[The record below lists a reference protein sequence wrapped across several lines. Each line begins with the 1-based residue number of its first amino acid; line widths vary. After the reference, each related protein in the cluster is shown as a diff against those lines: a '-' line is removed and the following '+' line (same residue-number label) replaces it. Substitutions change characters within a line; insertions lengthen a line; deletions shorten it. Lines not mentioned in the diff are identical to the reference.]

1 MREFYLQNNLGR
13 IFRFNYA
20 SGVLISSIGDIG
32 FRKENEY
39 SDFDNNYKKL
49 SEKNPI
55 QDLSFTLTFLKG
67 YRGYKEFVDFIE
79 SSDSFYLYYKSIEWK
94 YCYVEVEEL
103 SKTELQAGSLECN
116 LKLKKLSYWYKDV
129 IQEINIEVDSTGKSY
144 PFTYPYTY
152 SNSISGKVSITNNGY
167 AKAPLRILLSGA
179 FSNPEIIVSKNGET
193 LSSMKIYYTASSGS
207 LEVNA
212 FNLDQKIEIK
222 ENGETINAYEYQDF
236 SVDNFLFIPRGT
248 VTLEFKPNVSQPP
261 KCVITMMEGYLS
273 N

>member
-13 IFRFNYA
+13 TFKFNLA
-20 SGVLISSIGDIG
+20 SGALISSLSDIG
-32 FRKENEY
+32 FSKQNEY

-49 SEKNPI
+49 NEKNPI

-67 YRGYKEFVDFIE
+67 YKGYKEFVDFIE
-79 SSDSFYLYYKSIEWK
+79 SSDSFYLYYKSLDWK
-94 YCYVEVEEL
+94 YCYVEVESL
-103 SKTELQAGSLECN
+103 SKTELQAGALVCD

-129 IQEINIEVDSTGKSY
+129 IQEIKIEVDSTGKAY
-144 PFTYPYTY
+144 PFIYPYTY
-152 SNSISGKVSITNNGY
+152 SNSISGKVNITNSGY
-167 AKAPLRILLSGA
+167 AKAPLRILLTGA
-179 FSNPEIIVSKNGET
+179 FSNPEIIVSKDGKT
-193 LSSMKIYYTASSGS
+193 LSSMKIYYTTSSGT

-236 SVDNFLFIPRGT
+236 SVDNFLFIPKGT
-248 VTLEFKPNVSQPP
+248 VTLEFKPNVSIPP